1 MSVKKGNVN
10 YAEEGQTSQSIPSGV
25 KSSDGSGERSGKIV
39 NGVGMGAKDGGSR
52 DKVCGKGSYSHK
64 KQGY

>member
-1 MSVKKGNVN
+1 MSMKKGNVN

-39 NGVGMGAKDGGSR
+39 NGVGIGAKDGGSTNTC
-52 DKVCGKGSYSHK
+52 KGKGSYSHK